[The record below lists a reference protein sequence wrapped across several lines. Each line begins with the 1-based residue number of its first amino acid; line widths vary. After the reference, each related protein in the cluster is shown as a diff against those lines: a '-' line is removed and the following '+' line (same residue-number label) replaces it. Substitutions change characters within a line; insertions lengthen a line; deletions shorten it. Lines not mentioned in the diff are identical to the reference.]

1 MSNDSSLRKVKRTGL
16 SRATL
21 GAILSFV
28 GIGIAL
34 APLGMAYATNQ
45 AAYSWLMIGTLP
57 VGAVVMIIGLVHM
70 IIGVSQTLK
79 IKTPLAETSL
89 DERTR
94 VLKDKSISL
103 VLLVPIL
110 ALTLPL
116 ISFVFGSMIVSAYA
130 GMFTVFAMA
139 VAILVGI
146 ALSIY
151 FAIQSKLKVLQI
163 VIIALSI
170 IFLVVLFFE
179 TQAMYLHFVD
189 QLSIGSGS

>member
-1 MSNDSSLRKVKRTGL
+1 MSNDSLLRKVKRTGL

-70 IIGVSQTLK
+70 IIGVSQTLR

-116 ISFVFGSMIVSAYA
+116 ISFVFCSMIVSANA

-139 VAILVGI
+139 VAI
-146 ALSIY
+146 
-151 FAIQSKLKVLQI
+151 
-163 VIIALSI
+163 
-170 IFLVVLFFE
+170 
-179 TQAMYLHFVD
+179 
-189 QLSIGSGS
+189 